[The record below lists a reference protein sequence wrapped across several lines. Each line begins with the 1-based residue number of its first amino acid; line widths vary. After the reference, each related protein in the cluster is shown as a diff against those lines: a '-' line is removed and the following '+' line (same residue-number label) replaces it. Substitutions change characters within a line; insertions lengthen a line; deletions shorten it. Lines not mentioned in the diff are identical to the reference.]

1 MGGEGDDR
9 NTLAGAVLAAALA
22 VVGGVEGVGD
32 TAGDRLH
39 HERFGAN
46 VVLGA
51 CGHQACGHI
60 DGANA
65 AAESERR
72 RDLAVGLL
80 QSCESCKS
88 CACACC
94 FSTRSSIVAASCP
107 GARPAEES
115 PTRPARSKSTSAG
128 SRSSPQL
135 APK

>member
-1 MGGEGDDR
+1 MF
-9 NTLAGAVLAAALA
+9 A
-22 VVGGVEGVGD
+22 VVGGDEGGGD
-32 TAGDRLH
+32 TAGELLR

-46 VVLGA
+46 VGLGA

-94 FSTRSSIVAASCP
+94 FSTRSSIVGSFLPRRAARRRIPEQACALKRYFCEIGSASC
-107 GARPAEES
+107 RE
-115 PTRPARSKSTSAG
+115 RVC
-128 SRSSPQL
+128 QYV
-135 APK
+135 